1 MSHVNI
7 GKVHPDAYRAM
18 EALAEQAAANAREAG
33 LAPTLIELV
42 KLRASQINGCAYC
55 LRLHSRDAISL
66 GERSERLAVLAAWWE
81 SQYFSPV
88 EQAALRLVE
97 RVTLISDRTVLPD
110 RGIADVA
117 ALTDEQISA
126 ITWMTISINSWNRV
140 AITSHYSVGPTR

>member
-1 MSHVNI
+1 MTHVNI

-18 EALAEQAAANAREAG
+18 EALAEQAAADAREAG
-33 LAPTLIELV
+33 LAPILIELV

-55 LRLHSRDAISL
+55 LRLHSRDAIGL
-66 GERSERLAVLAAWWE
+66 GETPERLAVLAAWWE

-110 RGIADVA
+110 RGIADA
-117 ALTDEQISA
+117 DALTDEQISA
-126 ITWMTISINSWNRV
+126 ITWMAISINSWNRV
-140 AITSHYSVGPTR
+140 AITSHYLVGPAR